1 MVTDYTAVKPPRAS
15 AQVPE
20 RSFKINQYRRHGP
33 DGVGDYRPKQ
43 NDFCR
48 YIGVGAASPE
58 ATGDLSYLFRAAPHA
73 RPPMSRQSSVG
84 EVGWGWQYNQLLNNG
99 TLLSNMQIK
108 KTEFRAQLED
118 KVTQKFQNNQN
129 NKMDDSQGG
138 DGKFHRNSAL
148 NSRWRFATHVF
159 SAGRIIL
166 ELFSDITPKTA
177 ENFRALCTGEKG
189 IGKSTGKPL
198 HFKGCLFHRIIKKFM
213 IQGGDFSN
221 HNGTGGES
229 IYGEKFEDENFHYK
243 HDKVGL
249 LSMANAGPNT
259 NGSQFFITT
268 VPTPHLDGKHV
279 VFGQVLKGMGVVKML
294 ESIDTKEDVPIKPCI
309 IAECGEHKDGDNWST
324 ATNDGTGDALP
335 DFPEDSD
342 IDFKD
347 VDQVLSV
354 AEDVKNIGNSLFKGQ
369 NWKAAVNKYSKALR
383 YLEMSGDLLEEEAQ
397 KKLEPTVVS
406 CFLNTAA
413 CNLKMQLWQDA
424 LDSCSEALELNE
436 ANTKALFR
444 RAQAWQGL
452 KEFDKALAD
461 LKKAQEIAPEDK
473 AITNEMKKVHLK
485 IQEEKEKEKKIYA
498 KMFA

>member
-1 MVTDYTAVKPPRAS
+1 MSHPVPSDKPSNPENPR
-15 AQVPE
+15 VFFDVDIGGE
-20 RSFKINQYRRHGP
+20 R
-33 DGVGDYRPKQ
+33 
-43 NDFCR
+43 
-48 YIGVGAASPE
+48 
-58 ATGDLSYLFRAAPHA
+58 
-73 RPPMSRQSSVG
+73 
-84 EVGWGWQYNQLLNNG
+84 
-99 TLLSNMQIK
+99 
-108 KTEFRAQLED
+108 
-118 KVTQKFQNNQN
+118 
-129 NKMDDSQGG
+129 
-138 DGKFHRNSAL
+138 
-148 NSRWRFATHVF
+148 
-159 SAGRIIL
+159 AGRIVL
-166 ELFSDITPKTA
+166 ELFADITPKTA

-189 IGKSTGKPL
+189 TGKSTGKPL
-198 HFKGCLFHRIIKKFM
+198 HFKGCPFHRIIKKFM
-213 IQGGDFSN
+213 VQGGDFSN

-294 ESIDTKEDVPIKPCI
+294 ESIETNEDAPVKPCV
-309 IAECGEHKDGDNWST
+309 IADCGDHEDGDSW
-324 ATNDGTGDALP
+324 GTGPSDGSGDVHP

-347 VDQVLSV
+347 VDKVLSV
-354 AEDVKNIGNSLFKGQ
+354 AEDVKNIGNTLFKNQ
-369 NWKAAVNKYSKALR
+369 DWKAAVNKYGKALR
-383 YLEMSGDLLEEEAQ
+383 YLEVSGELLEEGAQ
-397 KKLEPTVVS
+397 KKLEPTALS

-424 LDSCSEALELNE
+424 VDSCNEALELDQ

-452 KEFDKALAD
+452 KENSKAMTD
-461 LKKAQEIAPEDK
+461 LKKAQGIAPEDK
-473 AITNEMKKVHLK
+473 AISNEMKRVQLK
-485 IQEEKEKEKKIYA
+485 IQEEKEREKKIYA